1 MTHNF
6 VDSAKIG
13 SVKKTQD
20 GFLTARA
27 RAVRSGIQLYRA
39 SELGDMAIAAGFNSN
54 DTVRVMRPEDEV
66 FAADSVATFN
76 HAPVTINHPTEM
88 VDADNWKALAV
99 GEVGNKVM
107 RDGEFLALDLI
118 LKDAAAIAAV
128 KSGKKELSA
137 GYTAEIEFV
146 DGVKEYDAVMKNI
159 RVNHLA
165 LVDKGRAGSEA
176 RIGDDA
182 DNWGAAPLTAK
193 TEVKMTEFTKVV
205 FGDMSLQVLA
215 TDADA
220 LTTLIAAKDKQI
232 GDLTAQLA
240 DAQSKILS
248 DEDMEAMVEAKAE
261 KKRKRKAVEEKMG
274 DAAKDLT
281 DAQIEGAFLVLDKA
295 APPADDTARKA
306 LADRKMADADPWAAV
321 NAKLKGRK

>member
-1 MTHNF
+1 MTQNF

-39 SELGDMAIAAGFNSN
+39 SELGDMAIAAGFNAN

-146 DGVKEYDAVMKNI
+146 DG
-159 RVNHLA
+159 
-165 LVDKGRAGSEA
+165 
-176 RIGDDA
+176 
-182 DNWGAAPLTAK
+182 
-193 TEVKMTEFTKVV
+193 
-205 FGDMSLQVLA
+205 
-215 TDADA
+215 
-220 LTTLIAAKDKQI
+220 
-232 GDLTAQLA
+232 
-240 DAQSKILS
+240 
-248 DEDMEAMVEAKAE
+248 
-261 KKRKRKAVEEKMG
+261 
-274 DAAKDLT
+274 
-281 DAQIEGAFLVLDKA
+281 
-295 APPADDTARKA
+295 
-306 LADRKMADADPWAAV
+306 
-321 NAKLKGRK
+321 